1 MAVRGYLQSALV
13 MLASLTFWSVVR
25 LLMSTVIICTGM
37 CCTRLA
43 RAMDGSNEG
52 SARQGTRVEIVH
64 NYTKANLLIGN
75 EGILNGFHC
84 NTTK

>member
-1 MAVRGYLQSALV
+1 MAVRDYLQSALV

-52 SARQGTRVEIVH
+52 SARQGTRVESTH
-64 NYTKANLLIGN
+64 NCTKANLLFGI
-75 EGILNGFHC
+75 EEILNGFHC